1 MCRWN
6 AEGDRCRW
14 SSKSKD
20 CLRRDGNSN
29 ADYMSPLETC
39 NTCEESSRF
48 RLCRWQ
54 HILLAYYL
62 RYSLSNSPP
71 HSREDASSDNRTR
84 QSRLCARLPSRRRVP
99 RLSRQ
104 GFQGIFS
111 RQNCQIFQV
120 RVYDD
125 NTKSLVVTF
134 NAAAWYQTGHSNRV
148 FSIKFVNDDPNIL
161 LTGGWDNTIRVW
173 DIRESTS
180 VRAIYGPTIS
190 GDSLDYSQGTILT
203 GSYRNKDQLQLWD
216 FGTGKVIQNID
227 WGGNSEQVY
236 IYAAQFSKFV
246 PHYIIAGCS
255 GANQVR
261 IFDRSQRNKAVYCVE
276 GFNKGVYS
284 VDFCNNSN
292 NFSFGGGD
300 ASVYFMDLTM

>member
-1 MCRWN
+1 MACRFDFEDKTIAAGCADGMLKVIDVVGPPN
-6 AEGDRCRW
+6 QRTVFAAMATPMPIT
-14 SSKSKD
+14 
-20 CLRRDGNSN
+20 CLRWRPATRAKNLLVSGCADGSISYWHITSGKMLHRIIEHDNHVF
-29 ADYMSPLETC
+29 ALD
-39 NTCEESSRF
+39 F
-48 RLCRWQ
+48 RPDGEF
-54 HILLAYYL
+54 LA
-62 RYSLSNSPP
+62 SAGK
-71 HSREDASSDNRTR
+71 D
-84 QSRLCARLPSRRRVP
+84 
-99 RLSRQ
+99 
-104 GFQGIFS
+104 FK
-111 RQNCQIFQV
+111 V